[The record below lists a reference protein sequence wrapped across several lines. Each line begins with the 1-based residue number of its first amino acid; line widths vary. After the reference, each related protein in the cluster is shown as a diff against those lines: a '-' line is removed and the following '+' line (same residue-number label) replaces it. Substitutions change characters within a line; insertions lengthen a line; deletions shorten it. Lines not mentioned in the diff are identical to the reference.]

1 MRIFKNILYQQSLV
15 SNGNEV
21 KDKNILSEN
30 SVFLTDGLSL
40 FEIVKW
46 EKQRK

>member
-1 MRIFKNILYQQSLV
+1 MRIFKNILYQQNLV

-21 KDKNILSEN
+21 KDKNILFEN

-46 EKQRK
+46 GKQRK